1 MYHYHVDQKWKTHT
15 HRRVKATQKKEKTNK
30 AKGSLEWSAA
40 GRLNRCY
47 QRRRICNG
55 NARWSRK
62 EWSIAAA
69 VVSTHMSN
77 DSRSLLLQWHTM
89 HFFFLRQFV
98 PLPSSKGRSD
108 LLDLKTKRLDLPV
121 RIRSVEEGLCYSRTI
136 ESLLV
141 NPFRFFYSFTSEHG
155 SWFGY
160 TYVWTRVLDRGDGR
174 WGRRLAPEVRDER

>member
-1 MYHYHVDQKWKTHT
+1 
-15 HRRVKATQKKEKTNK
+15 
-30 AKGSLEWSAA
+30 
-40 GRLNRCY
+40 
-47 QRRRICNG
+47 
-55 NARWSRK
+55 
-62 EWSIAAA
+62 
-69 VVSTHMSN
+69 
-77 DSRSLLLQWHTM
+77 M

-160 TYVWTRVLDRGDGR
+160 MYAGAD
-174 WGRRLAPEVRDER
+174 PEQNESESIFVKINESESIFVKMDTKILE